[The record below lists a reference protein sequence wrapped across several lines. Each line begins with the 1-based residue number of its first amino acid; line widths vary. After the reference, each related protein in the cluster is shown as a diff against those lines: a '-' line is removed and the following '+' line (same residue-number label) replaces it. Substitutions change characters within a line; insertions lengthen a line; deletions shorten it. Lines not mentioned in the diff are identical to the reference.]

1 MKKTGLVMI
10 LFSLV
15 WGLLTAI
22 PQPLHMIP
30 SSKAKDAPFGT
41 DLFHIHGKTVYCLDA
56 KAGLIKA
63 WDIEQKA
70 FLPDF
75 QIKLPL
81 GTKANDLCAD
91 ENNLYILDSKASA
104 IHVYSYEGK
113 LNRTIS
119 GKGSKDIQFKKAIRI
134 LVNFQGYLYVLDAGR
149 NELLSFTNEG
159 MFLGKVAVLSP
170 LSMCMGQDQV
180 IRVLL
185 DKKTHQEMQ
194 GFDINLNPGKS
205 YEILTPQNKPD
216 FVADIAINQYG
227 EIYTLYTK
235 STKLGKV
242 DANGRSISKP
252 WGSKE
257 KSDNMVSFLQPTQI
271 KAIADQN
278 NAILAILDSKSKV
291 VKLYL
296 DSDPINLVKLE
307 VPPLTMRPN
316 LVKIAEPLCYDN
328 VFTDST
334 AYYLYDT
341 IVQMGQEK
349 KKTRALACKS
359 EGKTLWTIYTVAEA
373 KRGVKGFD
381 ALAEHNGKLFV
392 VDTKG
397 SKIYVYSSQT
407 GEYLESFASKG
418 SKDGRLNSP
427 RSIAIAPDGMIY
439 VADWG
444 NSRIAVF
451 NENTMFIEN
460 IELATEKLK
469 PQLLRLSG
477 SYLFFLANEGKI
489 YELPLSNTKK
499 LTPLADMKKISTFDI
514 IYDDR
519 LGFIDG
525 VSQQLYVLH
534 NNKAEH
540 KYFAFNPKAVFP
552 GFAKISHI
560 RYNPRDKSLFICD
573 QLADS
578 ARKLSFYYSPKK
590 PKTIHL
596 GLNNNRKAELQWD
609 IAEGI
614 NRWRITEESE
624 RGTFVYIVTEP
635 KYVINKVQASINKY
649 SVCAISADGKTGPS
663 SEEIEDA
670 WSYANYLTANG
681 NYAQAVLALQRA
693 ANTINDSRLND
704 EIVNNYLLEAYNQQR
719 LQEYEKALKN
729 IEAAMVVGGNRKE
742 LILARVEVYK
752 QMKSYQLGI
761 DMLEKFKAEDKDLQ
775 RQLISLYYLNRNYP
789 KVQSLATVYLARFD
803 RDAEVLSHL
812 AMAYENQND
821 YSSALSSQRELVTI
835 QDNLDNN
842 LRIGELLIKTQ
853 QYESAGSH
861 LQRMLTRFNDQGGDS
876 INKLLGDVS
885 FAKGDFGNATDYYE
899 SAIRINPGNAEY
911 YYRNGLSYTEG
922 RKAMEA
928 KLNLAKA
935 CELNPENVDY
945 AFAYARALERESR
958 FPEALAVLDKIYKFV
973 RSDASSTSYKDFYA
987 DLLIR
992 ERRLDDAVNVLKTAV
1007 QYAVNDQALI
1017 AKLETA
1023 VLAREDENK
1032 NKDAINLKDYRFDL
1046 VFPALIESYKTNPI
1060 GIVKLINNRS
1070 VPMRDVKIT
1079 VTIPQVADNSFMHVI
1094 PSLLPGQDH
1103 VVDIVLPLNR
1113 RLFDLC
1119 KDGPVQFP
1127 TSLAVDY
1134 YENDAPFRLTST
1146 SVTMNAMG
1154 ITAMSWKDRKQYAS
1168 FVNPQDENLRVFV
1181 NTQITQL
1188 FSGISTGQLNKN
1200 IQRAIQVWSY
1210 YSANDIRYVS
1220 DNTASNVVSAEVD
1233 YVQFPFQTL
1242 VRKGGDCDDLLA
1254 LLAGS
1259 LSVIGVPCGFLDVPN
1274 HVMLLFETGMKPE
1287 EVMSS
1292 GIEVDQFIFRNDKYW
1307 VPLET
1312 TLLGKEN
1319 FTTSWREA
1327 IKRYKDLWE
1336 KGISPVVIEFADAHK
1351 LYPPAPYTEV
1361 IPVRQFD
1368 GAAQAQ
1374 SLFRSDSE
1382 SIMLISQISKEEEFR
1397 ATMAKYPSNLIVKNQ
1412 YALWCVQNNRPTSA
1426 QDTWNQI
1433 LRQDPSN
1440 FAALINLGSLQL
1452 SNGLYQEARAK
1463 FLEALK
1469 QNREKDNI
1477 IRNLCILEYR
1487 SGNLSKARE
1496 YFNQLSDRSVLKNL
1510 DPKTYADLIGGGE

>member
-10 LFSLV
+10 LISLL

-30 SSKAKDAPFGT
+30 STKSKEAPFGT
-41 DLFHIHGKTVYCLDA
+41 DLFHIQGKTVYCLD
-56 KAGLIKA
+56 KKGGLIKA

-70 FLPDF
+70 FIPGFLA
-75 QIKLPL
+75 KLPL
-81 GTKANDLCAD
+81 GTKAEDICGD

-104 IHVYSYEGK
+104 IQVFSYEGK
-113 LNRTIS
+113 LNRSIS
-119 GKGSKDIQFKKAIRI
+119 GKGSKDIQFKKAIRL

-159 MFLGKVAVLSP
+159 MFLGKVDVFSP
-170 LSMCMGQDQV
+170 ISMCIGQDQV

-194 GFDINLNPGKS
+194 SFDIHLNPGKS

-216 FVADIAINQYG
+216 YVADIAINQYG
-227 EIYTLYTK
+227 EVYTLYTE

-242 DANGRSISKP
+242 DSNGRLLGKT

-257 KSDNMVSFLQPTQI
+257 KSDNMVSFLEPTRI
-271 KAIADQN
+271 KSIADQN

-296 DSDPINLVKLE
+296 DSDPINLEKLE

-316 LVKIAEPLCYDN
+316 LEKIADPFCYDN

-341 IVQMGQEK
+341 QVQIGTEK
-349 KKTRALACKS
+349 KITRAVACKKD
-359 EGKTLWTIYTVAEA
+359 GKTLWTIFTAGEA

-381 ALAEHNGKLFV
+381 ALAVHNGKLFV

-397 SKIYVYSSQT
+397 SKIFVYNSQT

-427 RSIAIAPDGMIY
+427 RSIVIAPDGMIY

-451 NENTMFIEN
+451 SENTMFIEN
-460 IELATEKLK
+460 IEFTAEKLK

-489 YELPLSNTKK
+489 FELPLSNTKK
-499 LTPLADMKKISTFDI
+499 LTPLANMKKISTFDI

-525 VSQQLYVLH
+525 VSQQLYILH

-540 KYFAFNPKAVFP
+540 KYFSFNPKAVFP
-552 GFAKISHI
+552 GFAKILHI

-573 QLADS
+573 RLADS

-596 GLNNNRKAELQWD
+596 GLNANRKAELQWD
-609 IAEGI
+609 VAEGI
-614 NRWRITEESE
+614 NRWRITEDSE

-635 KYVINKVQASINKY
+635 KYVVNKAQASINKY

-670 WSYANYLTANG
+670 WSYANYLTVNG
-681 NYAQAVLALQRA
+681 NYGQAVLALQRA
-693 ANTINDSRLND
+693 TKTISDPRLNE
-704 EIVNNYLLEAYNQQR
+704 EIVNNYMLEAHNLQR
-719 LQEYEKALKN
+719 LQEYEKAIKT
-729 IEAAMVVGGNRKE
+729 IEAAIAVGGNRKE
-742 LILARVEVYK
+742 LIMAKVEVYK

-761 DMLEKFKAEDKDLQ
+761 DMLEKFRGEDRDLQ

-789 KVQSLATVYLARFD
+789 KVQSLASVYLARFD

-821 YSSALSSQRELVTI
+821 FNSALISQRELVAI

-853 QYESAGSH
+853 QYDAASSH
-861 LQRMLTRFNDQGGDS
+861 LQRMLTRFGDQGGDS

-885 FAKGDFGNATDYYE
+885 YAKGDYGNATDYYE

-911 YYRNGLSYTEG
+911 YYRNGLAFTEG
-922 RKAMEA
+922 RKALEA
-928 KLNLAKA
+928 KINLAKA
-935 CELNPENVDY
+935 WELNPENVDY
-945 AFAYARALERESR
+945 AFAFARALERESR
-958 FPEALAVLDKIYKFV
+958 FTEALAVLDDIYRYV

-992 ERRLDDAVNVLKTAV
+992 ERRLDDAVNVLQTAV
-1007 QYAVNDQALI
+1007 QYAPQDQALLN
-1017 AKLETA
+1017 KLQSA
-1023 VLAREDENK
+1023 LLAREEENK
-1032 NKDAINLKDYRFDL
+1032 TKSAITVKAFQFDL

-1060 GIVKLINNRS
+1060 GLIKLINNRS
-1070 VPMRDVKIT
+1070 VPIRDVKIT
-1079 VTIPQVADNSFMHVI
+1079 ITIPQVADNSFMHVI
-1094 PSLLPGQDH
+1094 PSLLAGQDH
-1103 VVDIVLPLNR
+1103 VVDIVMPLNR
-1113 RLFDLC
+1113 RLFELC

-1127 TSLAVDY
+1127 TSLAIDY
-1134 YENDAPFRLTST
+1134 YENDQPLRIVST
-1146 SVTMNAMG
+1146 NITMNAMG
-1154 ITAMSWKDRKQYAS
+1154 ITAMNWKDRKQYAS

-1188 FSGISTGQLNKN
+1188 FSGISTSQLNKN
-1200 IQRAIQVWSY
+1200 IQRAIQIWSY
-1210 YSANDIRYVS
+1210 YSANGLRYVS

-1274 HVMLLFETGMKPE
+1274 HVMLIFDTGMKPE

-1292 GIEVDQFIFRNDKYW
+1292 GIEVDQFLFRNDKYW

-1327 IKRYKDLWE
+1327 IKRYKDYWE
-1336 KGISPVVIEFADAHK
+1336 KGISPVAIEFTDAHK
-1351 LYPPAPYTEV
+1351 LYPPAPYTEA

-1368 GAAQAQ
+1368 GASQAQ

-1382 SIMLISQISKEEEFR
+1382 SIMLMSQISKEEEFR
-1397 ATMAKYPSNLIVKNQ
+1397 NTLAKYPSNLNVKNQ
-1412 YALWCVQNNRPTSA
+1412 YALWCVQNDRSATA
-1426 QDTWNQI
+1426 QDLWNQI
-1433 LRQDPSN
+1433 LRQDPAN
-1440 FAALINLGSLQL
+1440 FAALTNLGSLLL
-1452 SNGLYQEARAK
+1452 SNGLYQEARIK
-1463 FLEALK
+1463 LLEALK
-1469 QNREKDNI
+1469 QNREKDNV

-1496 YFNQLSDRSVLKNL
+1496 YFYQLSDRNVLKNL
-1510 DPKTYADLIGGGE
+1510 DPKTYADLMGGGE